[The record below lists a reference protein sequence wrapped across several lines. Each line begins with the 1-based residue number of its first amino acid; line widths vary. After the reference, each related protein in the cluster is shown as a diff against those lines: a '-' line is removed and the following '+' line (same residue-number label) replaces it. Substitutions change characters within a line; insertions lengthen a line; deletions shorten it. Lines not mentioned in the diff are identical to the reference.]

1 VTANGVKELHLSVA
15 GESGNSKIA
24 GEVSFANFMA
34 DKSAASTIPTKVVF
48 TGSVSNAGAQFFSGT
63 LSVEA
68 AGVGQYST
76 DLPLS
81 PTNFVKLTA
90 SLTGTLTVP
99 ARPPLTLTASVA
111 NDTFDGR
118 KETLQYNDG
127 SVVINASRVVDG
139 VKAPVISISS
149 AEGVSLKLV
158 AGEHLAVMK
167 DDAKVADLN
176 TTTGVVTYVDG
187 SFESLK

>member
-1 VTANGVKELHLSVA
+1 MS
-15 GESGNSKIA
+15 
-24 GEVSFANFMA
+24 
-34 DKSAASTIPTKVVF
+34 DKSAAGYIPTKVVF
-48 TGSVSNAGAQFFSGT
+48 TGSVSNAGAQFFTGA

-68 AGVGQYST
+68 AGVGQFSA

-81 PTNFVKLTA
+81 PTNFVKLTV

-111 NDTFDGR
+111 NDSLDSH

-127 SVVINASRVVDG
+127 AVVINASRE
-139 VKAPVISISS
+139 VKGAAPAVISIAS
-149 AEGVSLKLV
+149 ADGVSFKLEGGDRV
-158 AGEHLAVMK
+158 FVMK

-176 TTTGVVTYVDG
+176 VKTGVVTYVDG